1 MAIYVKKEPNLIS
14 KQHIVTVSYST
25 PKTVLGQHAEQLVVS
40 PDTRTIWYEG
50 VPYGTAYQFAPQN
63 NGNVS
68 GDVFGDVT
76 SHSLNAKNELAAG
89 TGIVTYNNNTVGIG
103 IYNKY
108 NNTTTDSQSYAF
120 AIGNG
125 TSNTARSNAM
135 TVTRAGDVVAYQIA
149 NTKLD
154 TSYVSSLGRAA
165 NVNIVLKALLNE
177 PTEYKDRKP
186 QFTVS
191 LGSTQNLLVGATSAQ
206 QTLSGSFS
214 GNRPHYGE
222 KYIYKY
228 IENNDKLPSGVT
240 NNDLGYTSALRGDSS
255 QNYITQYE
263 GYLKY
268 SAIKYAYGIDNTG
281 NSPVL
286 NTATIPFYF
295 NQLAAQSETVSLHPY
310 ANTYSYY
317 CYFGSDSSH
326 TAANTLTPNLKPT
339 KPGIYQIVKI
349 NTNIYWD
356 TQQTMCFQQL
366 LDKGVAVLCEGE
378 KGVWTGANLYTN
390 INKETL
396 MYVGFN
402 FYYGIFGLTSQD
414 SVPTADMMN
423 KILNSTSQSGVE
435 NVIMK
440 KELVTN
446 NTGTAYLPT
455 SNTDVIF
462 GKTRMGI
469 SSFSDG
475 DKKCVFFAF
484 PTGCWEQKNYNT
496 AAVGDFK
503 IAQTPGDNLPTQ
515 KFGDE
520 YSFTTNITTNGVTN
534 QYTVLAS
541 AVVTDTI
548 YFSGDTTAHSC
559 VYLKLNQTGLNTRY
573 NLQ

>member
-1 MAIYVKKEPNLIS
+1 MAIYVKKESNLIS

-25 PKTVLGQHAEQLVVS
+25 PKTVLSQHAKQLVVS

-50 VPYGTAYQFAPQN
+50 VPYGTSYQFAPQN

-125 TSNTARSNAM
+125 TSNTSRSNAM
-135 TVTRAGDVVAYQIA
+135 TVTRAGDVFAYQIA

-154 TSYVSSLGRAA
+154 TSYVSSLGAAA
-165 NVNIVLKALLNE
+165 NVNIVLKALLNV

-191 LGSTQNLLVGATSAQ
+191 LGSTQNLLVGATSAS
-206 QTLSGSFS
+206 QTISGSFS
-214 GNRPHYGE
+214 NNRPHYGE

-240 NNDLGYTSALRGDSS
+240 NNDLGYASSLRGDSS
-255 QNYITQYE
+255 QTYKTQYE

-268 SAIKYAYGIDNTG
+268 SAFNIITNINNEGAAPVV
-281 NSPVL
+281 NS
-286 NTATIPFYF
+286 TTTPFYL
-295 NQLAAQSETVSLHPY
+295 NQLTAQSETALSKPY
-310 ANTYSYY
+310 SDAKYY
-317 CYFGSDSSH
+317 TFYFGTDASH
-326 TAANTLTPNLKPT
+326 TATTTVIPQVKPT
-339 KPGIYQIVKI
+339 KPGIYQLAKI
-349 NTNIYWD
+349 NANIYWD
-356 TQQTMCFQQL
+356 TQQSMCFQQL

-378 KGVWTGANLYTN
+378 KGVWNNGNLYTN
-390 INKETL
+390 INKEVL

-414 SVPTADMMN
+414 TVPTADMMN
-423 KILNSTSQSGVE
+423 KIINGTSQSGVE
-435 NVIMK
+435 NIIK
-440 KELVTN
+440 KTIPVTYASK
-446 NTGTAYLPT
+446 TEYLPT

-462 GKTRMGI
+462 GKTRMGV
-469 SSFSDG
+469 SSFSAG
-475 DKKCVFFAF
+475 AKKCVFFAF
-484 PTGCWEQKNYNT
+484 PTGYWSQNNYNT
-496 AAVGDFK
+496 SAAGDFK
-503 IAQTPGDNLPTQ
+503 IAQTPGNNLPTQ
-515 KFGDE
+515 KFGNE

-541 AVVTDTI
+541 AVTTGTI
-548 YFSGDTTAHSC
+548 YFSGDTTAYSC